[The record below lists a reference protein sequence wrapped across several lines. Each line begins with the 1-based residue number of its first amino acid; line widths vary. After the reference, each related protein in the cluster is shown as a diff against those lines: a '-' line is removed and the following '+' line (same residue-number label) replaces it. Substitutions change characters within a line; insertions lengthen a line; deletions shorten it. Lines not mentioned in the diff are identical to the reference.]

1 MQKYT
6 YLSLLLL
13 LFACAPKQPKPSRDM
28 LSQTQMSDIITELH
42 IADALAMSN
51 KSRNQDSMKAAT
63 VNYRNFIFDKYH
75 ISHEQFLT
83 SFEFY
88 KQNPI
93 LLDSVYAEV
102 VTKLSSKEML
112 YRGK

>member
-1 MQKYT
+1 VQKYT

-13 LFACAPKQPKPSRDM
+13 LFACAPKQPKPGSDM
-28 LSQTQMSDIITELH
+28 LTQSEMSDIITELH

-51 KSRNQDSMKAAT
+51 KSGNQDSMKVAT
-63 VNYRNFIFDKYH
+63 VNYRNFIFDKYQTTH
-75 ISHEQFLT
+75 TQFLT

-93 LLDSVYAEV
+93 LLDSLYAEV
-102 VTKLSSKEML
+102 VTKLSNKEMI